1 MKNKHWRSI
10 ILIRT
15 ILTILLIVLIGSTCN
30 AESNISTL
38 PENSTFKIGF
48 FDVGQA
54 DAAIVECD
62 GHYMLIDGGNKD
74 DSSLMYA
81 FLKQYSINHLD
92 IVVATHAHEDHVG
105 GIAGALNYA
114 SAGLILS
121 PVQNY
126 DSEAFADFAKYANL
140 NGNGIKVPSIGDTYS
155 LGSATVNIL
164 GLNAGNDVNDTSI
177 VLKITYG
184 NTSFLFTGDA
194 GREAEQVLLNSGV
207 DLSATVLKV
216 GHHGSDT
223 STTYPFL
230 REIMPEYAVIS
241 VGKNNNYNHP
251 TDNVLS
257 RLRDADANI
266 LRTDLHG
273 KILIS
278 SDGNTVSVSTDK
290 KASREEVLTEGSKT
304 VTQKSVN
311 ENKSAAAPKQQSGG
325 NYVAN
330 KNTKKFHY
338 PSCGSVSKMKE
349 SNKWYFKGS
358 RNDLISKGYSPCG
371 NCHP

>member
-1 MKNKHWRSI
+1 MRKTHMKHASLILTIISI
-10 ILIRT
+10 ILT
-15 ILTILLIVLIGSTCN
+15 LLFIPTGN
-30 AESNISTL
+30 AENNISVPL
-38 PENSTFKIGF
+38 ENSTFKIGF

-62 GHYMLIDGGNKD
+62 SHYMLIDGGNTD
-74 DSSLMYA
+74 DSSLIYA
-81 FLKQYSINHLD
+81 FLEQYSINHLD

-114 SAGLILS
+114 SADLVLC
-121 PVQNY
+121 PVENY
-126 DSEAFADFAKYANL
+126 DSAAFANFAKYAYQ
-140 NGNGIKVPSIGDTYS
+140 NGNGIKVPSVGDTYS
-155 LGSATVNIL
+155 LGSSTVTIL
-164 GLNAGNDVNDTSI
+164 GLNAGTDTNDTSI

-184 NTSFLFTGDA
+184 DTSFLFTGDA
-194 GREAEQVLLNSGV
+194 EREAEQALLNSGA

-216 GHHGSDT
+216 GHHGSDS

-241 VGKNNNYNHP
+241 VGKNNSYDHP

-257 RLRDADANI
+257 RLQDADANI

-278 SDGNTVSVSTDK
+278 SDGKTVSVSTDK
-290 KASREEVLTEGSKT
+290 KASHEEVLTEGGKT
-304 VTQKSVN
+304 VTQKQTN
-311 ENKSAAAPKQQSGG
+311 ENNNASKQQSGG
-325 NYVAN
+325 SYIAN

-349 SNKWYFKGS
+349 SNKLYFNGT
-358 RNDLISKGYSPCG
+358 RNELISKGYDPCG